1 MKTTIKLLLAAM
13 LLAGCGSKNIE
24 GTYVSHNQGQFS
36 IADDTLV
43 ITDTVIIN
51 HTGFQKIR
59 NGQMMPKAFKTRKW
73 TLHSPDAPPMQI
85 SGNQIQIGNT
95 TYHKLP

>member
-1 MKTTIKLLLAAM
+1 MKKIIYIALLFAA
-13 LLAGCGSKNIE
+13 CKSKSNYD
-24 GTYVSHNQGQFS
+24 GTYISHNEGQFS

-43 ITDTVIIN
+43 ISDTVVIN

-59 NGQMMPKAFKTRKW
+59 NGQVLPKAFKTRKW
-73 TLHSPDAPPMQI
+73 TLNSPDAPPMQI
-85 SGNQIQIGNT
+85 SGDQIQIGNT

>member
-1 MKTTIKLLLAAM
+1 MKKFIYIAILFAA
-13 LLAGCGSKNIE
+13 CKSSTNHD
-24 GTYVSHNQGQFS
+24 GTYVSHVEGQFS

-43 ITDTVIIN
+43 IADTVIIN

-59 NGQMMPKAFKTRKW
+59 NGQILPKAFKTRKW
-73 TLHSPDAPPMQI
+73 TLHSPDAPAMQI
-85 SGNQIQIGNT
+85 NGDQIQIGNT